1 MADVLAQ
8 KSQEVLDGLLDS
20 LSNKNKKDLERAM
33 NANTVLQD
41 FCDNEHCFGM
51 LTNARNLK
59 RIIMLCCQGESNDQ
73 NLPYAL

>member
-33 NANTVLQD
+33 NANTVL
-41 FCDNEHCFGM
+41 
-51 LTNARNLK
+51 
-59 RIIMLCCQGESNDQ
+59 
-73 NLPYAL
+73 